1 MSSIV
6 KVIFDHNIDFELI
19 AHAGTSRE
27 EANRWLDSQWE
38 ALECEPS
45 NPMGKVLV
53 LDKVLCIAKYAGEK
67 RFAEPGEWSQRY
79 ADAVATVLERPVVCV
94 DVAEHRVG

>member
-6 KVIFDHNIDFELI
+6 CVVFDRNREYEII

-27 EANRWLDSQWE
+27 AADAWLDDQWQ

-45 NPMGKVLV
+45 NPMGKVIL
-53 LDKVLCIAKYAGEK
+53 LDKILAIAKYGGEK
-67 RFAEPGEWSQRY
+67 RFETRGEWAQSY
-79 ADAVATVLERPVVCV
+79 ANAVSTVLERPVVRV
-94 DVAEHRVG
+94 DVGDRRVG